1 MLKDLFTS
9 SELVRVV
16 DFLLDEPGT
25 EFNKSEIAEG
35 AGISRPTL
43 YSLWERISEL
53 GLIRPGKSRGEVET
67 YALDTRSLLV
77 RSLVRFDSELSKAM
91 AEAGISTQEERQEPI
106 LINKPR
112 RGA

>member
-43 YSLWERISEL
+43 YSIWGRISEL
-53 GLIRPGKSRGEVET
+53 GLIRPGKSRAGVET
-67 YALDTRSLLV
+67 FALNTHSPLIRSLL
-77 RSLVRFDSELSKAM
+77 RFDSELSKVM
-91 AEAGISTQEERQEPI
+91 AEAGISTPEEHEEAVVV
-106 LINKPR
+106 NKPR
-112 RGA
+112 RSA

>member
-43 YSLWERISEL
+43 YSLWGRLSAL
-53 GLIRPGKSRGEVET
+53 GLIRPGKSRGGVET
-67 YALDTRSLLV
+67 YALNMRSLLV
-77 RSLVRFDSELSKAM
+77 RGLLRFDSELSKAM
-91 AEAGISTQEERQEPI
+91 SEAGISTPEEHEEAVVV
-106 LINKPR
+106 NKPR
-112 RGA
+112 RRT